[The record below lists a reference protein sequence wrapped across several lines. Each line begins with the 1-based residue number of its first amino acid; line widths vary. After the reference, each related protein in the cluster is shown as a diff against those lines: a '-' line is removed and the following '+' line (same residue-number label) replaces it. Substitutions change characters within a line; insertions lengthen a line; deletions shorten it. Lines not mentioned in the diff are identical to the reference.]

1 MGYVELIIIGGGIL
15 LVAAIAVLS
24 GYLGAER
31 ERRRQA
37 ERIAKERSRD
47 AEIAVEPFIDN
58 PASGMRPKDHKSP
71 LSDPKRTP

>member
-1 MGYVELIIIGGGIL
+1 MGLTDLIIIGGGIL
-15 LVAAIAVLS
+15 LVTAIAVLS

-58 PASGMRPKDHKSP
+58 PAAGMRAKDHMSA
-71 LSDPKRTP
+71 LSDPKRPA